1 MIRLRTLIF
10 IALLLCPAC
19 VKRVPLTTA
28 QTIQLNSN
36 IAIGTLAESVR
47 AATALTISLS
57 NNNLISVPQTRV
69 ILGYTGDISNVIT
82 ASVLIQQSGRS
93 DSEKAFAIMR
103 LLSAVKIPES
113 VSAFIRNPNNS
124 GQIAALI
131 SLLNIIVSNIHSLS
145 GVG

>member
-93 DSEKAFAIMR
+93 DSEKAFAIMQ
-103 LLSAVKIPES
+103 LLSAIKIPES

-124 GQIAALI
+124 GQMATLI